1 MANDSNEEPP
11 SKVTSEDEE
20 HIYEHIYETLVS
32 SDKPELNHQMAL
44 DELITTEANYVH
56 NLQLCIFDI
65 RDHLQ
70 KKQLL
75 EIDLEGLFSNID
87 DVLQVSKRLLKGFE
101 ASLNQGQEQLFHI
114 STLFQELK
122 AEMENV
128 YKIYCGDYDQ
138 ALLLLDIYS
147 KEPRLQKEI
156 MDTLTTTVPH
166 TGASTLSF
174 FLVMPVQ
181 RITKYPLLLQKIVE
195 NTSDSDSAYGALQA
209 AATAMADVNANIN
222 EYKRRKEI
230 ADKYNKAG
238 YLTLRERLAR
248 INTHSIAKKTARLS
262 RLFMHE
268 AGIVTK
274 TEDKEFDKLEE
285 KFQSLASAIIDLKE
299 NVACFLDNTEM
310 FLSFKPHE
318 DELDTETYITQPY
331 CSLAKKLHSTIFP
344 VYKQR
349 LEHLVYK
356 PLCNLSETL
365 RGPQKLIKKRLDKLL
380 DYEEYEEKRNQ
391 TGSVTYEEEAMMNTY
406 LGINSLLLSELPTFN
421 QVALKWLACIL
432 CSFVTLQRDVAKQV
446 LQEAEGEIVQLP
458 HRHLSATEFWK
469 MVTDTLKHAE
479 DQLYF
484 LQKKF
489 DIVLQTSPVVQPLSS
504 AEEKK
509 VLMLLNKHGPDKLYQ
524 VISDASGSKDM
535 DLTLQR
541 GQIVAFLHGMD
552 SKGNTNRWLVDSG
565 GPRGYVSPGKLQQYH
580 YTSNSKPRTLTLPQG
595 DTAGKMHPTYNS
607 PQTHNPPVYF
617 TAPVLQVSAAYPF
630 TARSSQEVSLQAGQ
644 SVTVLEPHDKKGSN
658 EWFLVEVNGQRGY
671 VPSNHL
677 AVLTPQPPG
686 WVSPV
691 WQFPAQ

>member
-1 MANDSNEEPP
+1 MIETSHSGFVAPNMANDSTEEPP
-11 SKVTSEDEE
+11 PKMTLEDEE
-20 HIYEHIYETLVS
+20 HIYEHIYETLAS
-32 SDKPELNHQMAL
+32 SGKPELNHQMAM
-44 DELITTEANYVH
+44 DELITSEANYVH

-65 RDHLQ
+65 RHHLQ
-70 KKQLL
+70 KKQLP

-87 DVLQVSKRLLKGFE
+87 DILQVSKRLLKGLE
-101 ASLNQGQEQLFHI
+101 ASVNQGQEQLFHI

-156 MDTLTTTVPH
+156 METLTTTV
-166 TGASTLSF
+166 F

-195 NTSDSDSAYGALQA
+195 NTSDTDSAYGALQA
-209 AATAMADVNANIN
+209 AATAMTDVNANIN

-230 ADKYNKAG
+230 AADKYNKAG

-248 INTHSIAKKTARLS
+248 VNTHSIAKKTARLS
-262 RLFMHE
+262 RLLMHE
-268 AGIVTK
+268 AGIVPK

-318 DELDTETYITQPY
+318 DEVDIETYITQPY

-365 RGPQKLIKKRLDKLL
+365 RGPQKLIKKRSDKLL
-380 DYEEYEEKRNQ
+380 DYEEYEEKKNE
-391 TGSVTYEEEAMMNTY
+391 TGSVTYEEEVIMNTY
-406 LGINSLLLSELPTFN
+406 LGINSLLVSELPTFN

-432 CSFVTLQRDVAKQV
+432 CLV
-446 LQEAEGEIVQLP
+446 LQLP

-469 MVTDTLKHAE
+469 MVMDTLNQAE

-489 DIVLQTSPVVQPLSS
+489 DTVLPSPSVQQSS
-504 AEEKK
+504 
-509 VLMLLNKHGPDKLYQ
+509 LQ
-524 VISDASGSKDM
+524 SDP
-535 DLTLQR
+535 TC
-541 GQIVAFLHGMD
+541 
-552 SKGNTNRWLVDSG
+552 LVYPA
-565 GPRGYVSPGKLQQYH
+565 GPRGYVSPGKIQRYH
-580 YTSNSKPRTLTLPQG
+580 YVPNSKPRTMLPQG
-595 DTAGKMHPTYNS
+595 DTVGKTYPTCNF
-607 PQTHNPPVYF
+607 PQTPNPPAYLN
-617 TAPVLQVSAAYPF
+617 APVLQVKVIQDYQEFQYQPQDTKMRSKNFQNSSAICALVTSMENTLTAVDFCHYTTVTAAYPF
-630 TARSSQEVSLQAGQ
+630 TARSNQEVSLQAGQ
-644 SVTVLEPHDKKGSN
+644 SVTVLEPHDKKGN
-658 EWFLVEVNGQRGY
+658 KEWFLVEVNGQKGY

-677 AVLTPQPPG
+677 IVLSPQPPG

-691 WQFPAQ
+691 WPFPAQ

>member
-1 MANDSNEEPP
+1 MANDSTEEPP

-32 SDKPELNHQMAL
+32 SDKPELNHQMAM

-65 RDHLQ
+65 CDHLQ
-70 KKQLL
+70 KKQLP

-87 DVLQVSKRLLKGFE
+87 DILQVSKRLLKGLE
-101 ASLNQGQEQLFHI
+101 ASVNQGQEQLFHI

-156 MDTLTTTVPH
+156 IETLTTTVPH
-166 TGASTLSF
+166 TGASHLSF

-195 NTSDSDSAYGALQA
+195 NTSVTDSAYGALQA

-285 KFQSLASAIIDLKE
+285 KFHLLASAITDLKE
-299 NVACFLDNTEM
+299 NVACFLDNTQM

-318 DELDTETYITQPY
+318 DELDIETYIIQPY

-344 VYKQR
+344 VYQQR

-365 RGPQKLIKKRLDKLL
+365 RGPQKLIKKRSDKLL
-380 DYEEYEEKRNQ
+380 DYEEYEEKKNE
-391 TGSVTYEEEAMMNTY
+391 TGSVTYEEEAIMNAY
-406 LGINSLLLSELPTFN
+406 LGINSLLVSELPTFN

-432 CSFVTLQRDVAKQV
+432 CSFVTLQRDLAKQV
-446 LQEAEGEIVQLP
+446 LHEAEGEIFKLP
-458 HRHLSATEFWK
+458 HKHLSTTEFWK
-469 MVTDTLKHAE
+469 MVTNTLKQAE
-479 DQLYF
+479 DQLYL
-484 LQKKF
+484 LQEKF
-489 DIVLQTSPVVQPLSS
+489 DTVLPSPVVQPLSS

-509 VLMLLNKHGPDKLYQ
+509 VHLLLNKHGPDKLYQ
-524 VISDASGSKDM
+524 VTSDTSGCKDM
-535 DLTLQR
+535 DLPLQR

-565 GPRGYVSPGKLQQYH
+565 GPRGYVSPGKLQRYH
-580 YTSNSKPRTLTLPQG
+580 YVPNSKPRTTTLPKG
-595 DTAGKMHPTYNS
+595 DTAGKMHPTHNI
-607 PQTHNPPVYF
+607 PQTPNPPAYF
-617 TAPVLQVSAAYPF
+617 NTPVLQVSAAYPF
-630 TARSSQEVSLQAGQ
+630 TARSNQEVSMQAGQ

-677 AVLTPQPPG
+677 IVLPPQPPG

-691 WQFPAQ
+691 WPFPAQ

>member
-1 MANDSNEEPP
+1 MANDSTEEPP
-11 SKVTSEDEE
+11 PKMTLEDEE
-20 HIYEHIYETLVS
+20 HIYEHIYETLAS
-32 SDKPELNHQMAL
+32 SGKPELNHQMAM
-44 DELITTEANYVH
+44 DELITSEANYVH

-65 RDHLQ
+65 RHHLQ
-70 KKQLL
+70 KKQLP

-87 DVLQVSKRLLKGFE
+87 DILQVSKRLLKGLE
-101 ASLNQGQEQLFHI
+101 ASVNQGQEQLFHI

-156 MDTLTTTVPH
+156 METLTTTVPH
-166 TGASTLSF
+166 TGASNLSF

-195 NTSDSDSAYGALQA
+195 NTSDTDSAYGALQA
-209 AATAMADVNANIN
+209 AATAMTDVNANIN

-248 INTHSIAKKTARLS
+248 VNTHSIAKKTARLS
-262 RLFMHE
+262 RLLMHE
-268 AGIVTK
+268 AGIVPK

-299 NVACFLDNTEM
+299 NVACFLDNTEVTFLYLM
-310 FLSFKPHE
+310 FNQSA
-318 DELDTETYITQPY
+318 
-331 CSLAKKLHSTIFP
+331 SLPLQ
-344 VYKQR
+344 KQR

-365 RGPQKLIKKRLDKLL
+365 RGPQKLIKKRSDKLL
-380 DYEEYEEKRNQ
+380 DYEEYEEKKNE
-391 TGSVTYEEEAMMNTY
+391 TGSVTYEEEVIMNTY
-406 LGINSLLLSELPTFN
+406 LGINSLLVSELPTFN

-432 CSFVTLQRDVAKQV
+432 CSFMTLQRDLAKQI
-446 LQEAEGEIVQLP
+446 LHEAEGEIVQLP

-469 MVTDTLKHAE
+469 MVMDTLNQAE

-489 DIVLQTSPVVQPLSS
+489 DTVLPSPSPLSS

-509 VLMLLNKHGPDKLYQ
+509 VLLLLNKHGPDKLYQ
-524 VISDASGSKDM
+524 VTSDTGGCKDM

-565 GPRGYVSPGKLQQYH
+565 GPRGYVSPGKIQRYH
-580 YTSNSKPRTLTLPQG
+580 YVPNSKPRTMLPQG
-595 DTAGKMHPTYNS
+595 DTVGKTYPTCNF
-607 PQTHNPPVYF
+607 PQTPNPPAYLN
-617 TAPVLQVSAAYPF
+617 APVLQVSKVTAAYPF
-630 TARSSQEVSLQAGQ
+630 TARSNQEVSLQAGQ
-644 SVTVLEPHDKKGSN
+644 SVTVLEPHDKKGN
-658 EWFLVEVNGQRGY
+658 KEWFLVEVNGQKGY

-677 AVLTPQPPG
+677 IVLSPQPPG

-691 WQFPAQ
+691 WPFPAQ

>member
-1 MANDSNEEPP
+1 MANNNYEELS

-20 HIYEHIYETLVS
+20 HIYEHIYDTLAS
-32 SDKPELNHQMAL
+32 SDKPELNHQMAI

-56 NLQLCIFDI
+56 NLQLCIFNI
-65 RDHLQ
+65 RNHLQ
-70 KKQLL
+70 KKQLP

-87 DVLQVSKRLLKGFE
+87 DVLQVSKCLLKGLE
-101 ASLNQGQEQLFHI
+101 ASVNQGHEQLFHI

-156 MDTLTTTVPH
+156 METLTTTVPH
-166 TGASTLSF
+166 TGASNLSF

-195 NTSDSDSAYGALQA
+195 NTSGTDSAYGALQA
-209 AATAMADVNANIN
+209 AATAMTDVNANIN

-248 INTHSIAKKTARLS
+248 LNTHSIAKKTARLS

-274 TEDKEFDKLEE
+274 TEDKEFDKVEE

-310 FLSFKPHE
+310 FLSFKPQE
-318 DELDTETYITQPY
+318 DELDVETYITQPY
-331 CSLAKKLHSTIFP
+331 YSLAKKLHSTIFP

-365 RGPQKLIKKRLDKLL
+365 RGPHKLIKKRLDKLL
-380 DYEEYEEKRNQ
+380 DYEEYEEKRIE
-391 TGSVTYEEEAMMNTY
+391 TGSVTYEEEAVMNTY
-406 LGINSLLLSELPTFN
+406 LGINSLLVSELPTFN

-432 CSFVTLQRDVAKQV
+432 CSFVTLQRDLAKQV
-446 LQEAEGEIVQLP
+446 LQEAEGEMVQLP

-469 MVTDTLKHAE
+469 MVMSTLKQAE
-479 DQLYF
+479 DQLSF
-484 LQKKF
+484 LQEKF
-489 DIVLQTSPVVQPLSS
+489 DTVLPNPVVQPLSS

-509 VLMLLNKHGPDKLYQ
+509 VLLLLNKHGPDKLYQ
-524 VISDASGSKDM
+524 VTSETSGCKDM

-565 GPRGYVSPGKLQQYH
+565 GPRGYVSPGKLQRYH
-580 YTSNSKPRTLTLPQG
+580 YVPSPKPRTTTLPQG
-595 DTAGKMHPTYNS
+595 DAAEKMHPTYNF
-607 PQTHNPPVYF
+607 PQTPNPPVYF
-617 TAPVLQVSAAYPF
+617 STPVLQVRAAYPF
-630 TARSSQEVSLQAGQ
+630 IARSNQEVSLEAGQ
-644 SVTVLEPHDKKGSN
+644 SVTVLEPHDKKGN
-658 EWFLVEVNGQRGY
+658 KEWSLVEVNGQRGY

-677 AVLTPQPPG
+677 VVLPPQPPG
-686 WVSPV
+686 WVLP
-691 WQFPAQ
+691 F

>member
-1 MANDSNEEPP
+1 MAVQSLLEVLRYHCTSN
-11 SKVTSEDEE
+11 V
-20 HIYEHIYETLVS
+20 YTLYQ
-32 SDKPELNHQMAL
+32 PEKLFL
-44 DELITTEANYVH
+44 CLYTYIYVH
-56 NLQLCIFDI
+56 TYIHTCM
-65 RDHLQ
+65 
-70 KKQLL
+70 K
-75 EIDLEGLFSNID
+75 
-87 DVLQVSKRLLKGFE
+87 V
-101 ASLNQGQEQLFHI
+101 

-156 MDTLTTTVPH
+156 METLTTTVPH
-166 TGASTLSF
+166 TGASNLSF

-195 NTSDSDSAYGALQA
+195 NTSDTDSAYGALQA
-209 AATAMADVNANIN
+209 AATAMTDVNANIN

-248 INTHSIAKKTARLS
+248 VNTHSIAKKTARLS
-262 RLFMHE
+262 RLLMHE
-268 AGIVTK
+268 AGIVPK

-318 DELDTETYITQPY
+318 DEVDIETYITQPY

-365 RGPQKLIKKRLDKLL
+365 RGPQKLIKKRSDKLL
-380 DYEEYEEKRNQ
+380 DYEEYEEKKNE
-391 TGSVTYEEEAMMNTY
+391 TGSVTYEEEVIMNTY
-406 LGINSLLLSELPTFN
+406 LGINSLLVSELPTFN

-432 CSFVTLQRDVAKQV
+432 CSFMTLQRDLAKQI
-446 LQEAEGEIVQLP
+446 LHEAEGEIVQLP

-469 MVTDTLKHAE
+469 MVMDTLNQAE

-489 DIVLQTSPVVQPLSS
+489 DTVLPSPSVQPLSS

-509 VLMLLNKHGPDKLYQ
+509 VLLLLNKHGPDKLYQ
-524 VISDASGSKDM
+524 VTSDTGGCKDM

-565 GPRGYVSPGKLQQYH
+565 GTVREYLGGIQQVLTSSGELVAEILSSSENRQISPLTGPAPIYSLPP
-580 YTSNSKPRTLTLPQG
+580 KPQLI
-595 DTAGKMHPTYNS
+595 
-607 PQTHNPPVYF
+607 
-617 TAPVLQVSAAYPF
+617 AAYPF
-630 TARSSQEVSLQAGQ
+630 TARSNQEVSLQAGQ
-644 SVTVLEPHDKKGSN
+644 SVTVLEPHDKKGN
-658 EWFLVEVNGQRGY
+658 KEWFLVEVNGQKGY

-677 AVLTPQPPG
+677 IVLSPQPPG

-691 WQFPAQ
+691 WPFPAQ